1 MVRVIA
7 SLDDLHFTDDGT
19 RVEAD
24 KTHVLIYDGQAVEID
39 LTDEHDKELQGV
51 LARYFAAGRRPTAE
65 SGLMGRGRHGALS
78 PPTTS
83 TTGTRGNMTGRSR
96 AETKAAR
103 EWGRAEGLAHL
114 FTTPAGST
122 FYKREFVDKWDAHKR
137 QAGLTFE

>member
-7 SLDDLHFTDDGT
+7 SLDDLHFTDDGS
-19 RVEAD
+19 RVEAAG
-24 KTHVLIYDGQAVEID
+24 THVLIYDGQAVEID
-39 LTDEHDKELQGV
+39 LSAENDAELQKL
-51 LARYFAAGRRPTAE
+51 LARYFTAGRRPSAE
-65 SGLMGRGRHGALS
+65 SGQMGRGRHGALS
-78 PPTTS
+78 PTS

-137 QAGLTFE
+137 QAGLSFD